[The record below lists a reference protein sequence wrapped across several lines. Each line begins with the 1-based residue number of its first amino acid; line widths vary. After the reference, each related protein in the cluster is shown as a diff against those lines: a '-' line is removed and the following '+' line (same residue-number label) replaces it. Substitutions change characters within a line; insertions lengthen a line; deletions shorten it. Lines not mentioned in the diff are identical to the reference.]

1 MIDGKQ
7 ILAPT
12 ADSSSTSDPFDVDER
27 SRVVWIA
34 PSTGDTLT
42 DDDSFELRRVITLD
56 SNDNPDQTIKQYD
69 LDGTAILLGANVPQF
84 EVVIRGT
91 YLVEK
96 ILATSESVGVYQTY
110 GNDEGS

>member
-1 MIDGKQ
+1 MIQ
-7 ILAPT
+7 ATEILAPT
-12 ADSSSTSDPFDVDER
+12 MDSSSTSDTFSVDSR
-27 SRVVWIA
+27 SRVVYIY

-42 DDDSFELRRVITLD
+42 DDDSFELRRVVTLD
-56 SNDNPDQTIKQYD
+56 SNDNPDQTVKQYD
-69 LDGTAILLGANVPQF
+69 KDGAILLGANIPQF

-96 ILATSESVGVYQTY
+96 ILATTEAVGVAQTY